1 MRSAARRLSN
11 AHSAPNRTNSERLA
25 KARPPGACLQRYH
38 VLTGV
43 LLYFYVSEDARER
56 GGEFRSNFGRHGGGH
71 HPHLPMPIVDLR
83 QITSRQIEPLLAE
96 EAQHWREE
104 LYWDYRSSLELIKKF
119 VDAKSLAG
127 CAAIENGRAVGYAFY
142 VLEEHKGLL
151 GGLYVSPAHPQLAL
165 ARDLLASIL
174 ETLRAIP
181 RIERI
186 EAQLVPFGCDF
197 DEALA
202 CENFRLFPRQ
212 FMLLDLRERGDAA
225 PGAHAAAAT
234 TASAAPMPAASPG
247 LALERWDNRYFGA
260 CARLIQLAYANHM
273 DGQINDQYRSE
284 SGALKFLK
292 NIIVLP
298 GCGQFQEHASFVLRA
313 PHSHELLGVVL
324 TSAVAPRVAHATQI
338 CVMPGYQG
346 RGLGR
351 RLVSAT
357 IAALRARQFTG
368 LSLTV
373 TAANERA
380 VRLYEKIGFTRIKA
394 FTAGVWLPAE
404 FR

>member
-1 MRSAARRLSN
+1 
-11 AHSAPNRTNSERLA
+11 
-25 KARPPGACLQRYH
+25 
-38 VLTGV
+38 
-43 LLYFYVSEDARER
+43 
-56 GGEFRSNFGRHGGGH
+56 
-71 HPHLPMPIVDLR
+71 MPIVDLR
-83 QITSRQIEPLLAE
+83 QLTSRQIEPLLTE

-104 LYWDYRSSLELIKKF
+104 LHWDYRSSLELIKKF

-127 CAAIENGRAVGYAFY
+127 CAAIENGRAAGYAFY

-151 GGLYVSPAHPQLAL
+151 GGLYVSPAHPQLPL
-165 ARDLLASIL
+165 ARELLANIL

-186 EAQLVPFGCDF
+186 EAQLVPFGCNF

-212 FMLLDLRERGDAA
+212 FMLLDLRQPAMASGPHAA
-225 PGAHAAAAT
+225 GGPHAAAA
-234 TASAAPMPAASPG
+234 SAVPALTMSPG
-247 LALERWDNRYFGA
+247 LALERWDNRHFGA

-380 VRLYEKIGFTRIKA
+380 VQLYEKIGFTRIKA

>member
-1 MRSAARRLSN
+1 
-11 AHSAPNRTNSERLA
+11 
-25 KARPPGACLQRYH
+25 
-38 VLTGV
+38 
-43 LLYFYVSEDARER
+43 
-56 GGEFRSNFGRHGGGH
+56 
-71 HPHLPMPIVDLR
+71 MPIVDLR
-83 QITSRQIEPLLAE
+83 QLNSRQIEPLLAE

-104 LYWDYRSSLELIKKF
+104 LRWDYRASLELIKKF

-127 CAAIENGRAVGYAFY
+127 CAAMENGRAAGYAFY

-151 GGLYVSPAHPQLAL
+151 GGLYVSPGYPQLPL
-165 ARDLLASIL
+165 ARALLASTL

-181 RIERI
+181 HIERI
-186 EAQLVPFGCDF
+186 EAQLVPFGCEF
-197 DEALA
+197 DEVLA
-202 CENFRLFPRQ
+202 REGFRLFPRQ
-212 FMLLDLRERGDAA
+212 FMLLDLQHPEEDTPAEPNAGASRPPSHS
-225 PGAHAAAAT
+225 PGI
-234 TASAAPMPAASPG
+234 SPG
-247 LALERWDNRYFGA
+247 LALERWDNRYFA
-260 CARLIQLAYANHM
+260 PCARLIQLAYANHM

-292 NIIVLP
+292 NIVVLP
-298 GCGQFQEHASFVLRA
+298 GCGQFQEQASFVLRE
-313 PHSHELLGVVL
+313 PHSHELQGVVL
-324 TSAVAPRVAHATQI
+324 TSAVAPRVGHTTQI

-351 RLVSAT
+351 RLIAAT
-357 IAALRARQFTG
+357 IAALRARNFAA

-380 VRLYEKIGFTRIKA
+380 VRLYEQIGFKRIKS